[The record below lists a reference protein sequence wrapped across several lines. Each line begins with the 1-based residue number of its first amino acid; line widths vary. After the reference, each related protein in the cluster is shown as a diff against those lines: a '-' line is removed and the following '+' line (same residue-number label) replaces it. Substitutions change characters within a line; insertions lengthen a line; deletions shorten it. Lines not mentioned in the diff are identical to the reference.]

1 MAELYH
7 IGIRAADVPHR
18 VLLVEDGID
27 ALSLFEPETLV
38 PLAARREYTTFRG
51 TDEFGAFLVCQT
63 GIGCPQLAIAVEE
76 FARAGAR
83 SQVYV
88 MSCRC
93 RACMD
98 EAVDAHATVLPFG
111 AARDEGTT
119 AHYAPVAFPALPD
132 PTLLEALRGA
142 LPDAESALTRTVDVP
157 DTWLWLDGYTSGSEP
172 VDLGVAALFV
182 VAAARHVAAAAVIIG
197 QAQQPSPARLG
208 ARVTFAAGP
217 TLEAWS

>member
-38 PLAARREYTTFRG
+38 PLAARREYTTFQG
-51 TDEFGAFLVCQT
+51 QDAFGPFLVCQT
-63 GIGCPQLAIAVEE
+63 GIGSPQLAIAVEE
-76 FARAGAR
+76 LARAGAR
-83 SQVYV
+83 SHVYV
-88 MSCRC
+88 VSCRC

-98 EAVDAHATVLPFG
+98 EAADAHATVLPFG
-111 AARDEGTT
+111 AAREEGTT

-132 PTLLEALRGA
+132 PMLLEALWSA
-142 LPDAESALTRTVDVP
+142 LPDAESAITRTVDVP
-157 DTWLWLDGYTSGSEP
+157 DTWFDEQTSRSGP

-182 VAAARHVAAAAVIIG
+182 VAAARHIAGAAVIVG
-197 QAQQPSPARLG
+197 SARQPSPARLG
-208 ARVTFAAGP
+208 ARLISAAGA
-217 TLEAWS
+217 TWEV